1 MWKIFQD
8 GGSLKWE
15 RDIEFGTKKGKVW
28 EQSSSEQNQGHAR
41 TKVRTDE
48 VSEALTCAQNQ
59 RG

>member
-1 MWKIFQD
+1 MEDFSRW
-8 GGSLKWE
+8 GSLKWKW
-15 RDIEFGTKKGKVW
+15 DIEVGTKKGKVW
-28 EQSSSEQNQGHAR
+28 EQISSEQNQGHAR

>member
-1 MWKIFQD
+1 M
-8 GGSLKWE
+8 KWE